1 MFDIHVV
8 YNDRWLGDQGH
19 RIPQLDR
26 RGGTAARRVAG
37 LLRPP
42 PLPRD

>member
-26 RGGTAARRVAG
+26 RGVPPRGGSLASYV
-37 LLRPP
+37 RPAP
-42 PLPRD
+42 A